1 MKYIL
6 TDEEYNQL
14 VLGDEF
20 KREAL
25 EFRIREMRERHYKQY
40 EEEKQWAEEHR
51 AVIEHLFGREF
62 GTSLDDMLHCL
73 YEDYIRLCKLTKQ

>member
-6 TDEEYNQL
+6 TEE
-14 VLGDEF
+14 EF
-20 KREAL
+20 HAHNEAARFKTEAL
-25 EFRIREMRERHYKQY
+25 ELRIREMRGRHYKQY

-51 AVIEHLFGREF
+51 AVIEHLFGRQF

>member
-6 TDEEYNQL
+6 TEE
-14 VLGDEF
+14 EF
-20 KREAL
+20 HTHNEVARFKTEAL
-25 EFRIREMRERHYKQY
+25 ELGMREMRERHY
-40 EEEKQWAEEHR
+40 KQWAEEHR